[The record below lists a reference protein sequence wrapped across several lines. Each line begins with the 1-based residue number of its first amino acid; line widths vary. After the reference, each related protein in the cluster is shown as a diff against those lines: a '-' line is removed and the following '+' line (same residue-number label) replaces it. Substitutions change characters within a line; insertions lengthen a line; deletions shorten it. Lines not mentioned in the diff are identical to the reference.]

1 MSKAYAL
8 AIHTSSPDLGLAI
21 APLSALSESRY
32 QSWPLGRDVSNQLHA
47 YLQDFLKPQTWANL
61 AYIAVAIGPGGFTG
75 TRIGVVT
82 ARTLAQQLRIP
93 LFGVSSLGAIA
104 WQTMKNSNRVS
115 GSIAVQMPAHRGE
128 VYGGLYTV
136 TTSEALPKLDT
147 KIADTVGS
155 PEQWQQQL
163 AQYPAPDRTVEAS
176 GGQGD
181 AVISVLELAHLRWQQ
196 GDRPDWSAVVPMYGQ
211 SPV

>member
-1 MSKAYAL
+1 MSKTYAL

-21 APLSALSESRY
+21 APLSALNESRY

-47 YLQDFLKPQTWANL
+47 YLQEFLHPQIWADL

-82 ARTLAQQLRIP
+82 ARTLAQQLGIP

-104 WQTMKNSNRVS
+104 WQTVQQSDLAAA
-115 GSIAVQMPAHRGE
+115 SIAVQMPAHRGE
-128 VYGGLYTV
+128 VYGGLYAV
-136 TTSEALPKLDT
+136 DRSEVPKLDT
-147 KIADTVGS
+147 QIADTVGS

-163 AQYPAPDRTVEAS
+163 AQYPAPDRTVEVS
-176 GGQGD
+176 GGLGD
-181 AVISVLELAHLRWQQ
+181 SVVSVLELAHLHWQQ
-196 GDRPDWSAVVPMYGQ
+196 GDRPDWSTVVPMYGQ